1 MIKFKHRIMVE
12 SVEQLLH
19 IVENSKQVYS
29 QLMDWDDY
37 EAKLK
42 TVDI

>member
-1 MIKFKHRIMVE
+1 MVE

-19 IVENSKQVYS
+19 MVENSKQVYN
-29 QLMDWDDY
+29 QIMDWDDY
-37 EAKLK
+37 EVKLK